1 MTELAQEQWNEK
13 RLASPNA
20 VLLDVRTE
28 EEFNTK
34 HIPDAKM
41 IDIRQPQSF
50 MDEAQALDKDKE
62 YFIYCRSG
70 ARSAQACQVLDH
82 LGVAATYNLK
92 GGILD
97 WTGEVVE

>member
-50 MDEAQALDKDKE
+50 MDEAQALAKDKE

-70 ARSAQACQVLDH
+70 ARSAKPV
-82 LGVAATYNLK
+82 K
-92 GGILD
+92 F
-97 WTGEVVE
+97 